1 MGNFSGESI
10 VYFGRK
16 SQVYNSWQV
25 LVGKNVGE
33 AELSWEEGIT
43 SGSFQWEITILGVLN

>member
-43 SGSFQWEITILGVLN
+43 SGSFQWKITILGVLN